1 LSFQVSVDEAAKQ
14 QAVTL
19 TAALDGISV
28 EDTIMVGSSSTPV
41 LSVPGDQFARFGK
54 ALRFQISAVDPWGLP
69 VDLTAAGV
77 PKGAAFD
84 PQTGW
89 FEWVPD
95 ASDTGKRRIDF
106 TATNVDRKTSTAHV
120 TIDVDSGAPVLNVEG
135 NLTCSPG
142 AIGTLNGKWLAE
154 GIHSEPSGQTAELG
168 GARVK
173 VNGESSP
180 LIFASPTRVSFL
192 CPALDPGA
200 QLSVAVETAVGASEP
215 VNAAMRMASPEIFS
229 MNGSGGTQ
237 GMVSFADSTDVVSPR
252 SFRLSGHPA
261 QPGDA
266 IQLWG
271 TGFGSAKEVPAGSV
285 RVKLGGEL
293 VEVESVRAVASTPG
307 VYAVQ
312 VRVPRTITF
321 GDSVPVQLQVT
332 VPDGK
337 QFDSNVVTMAVEP
350 VN

>member
-1 LSFQVSVDEAAKQ
+1 
-14 QAVTL
+14 
-19 TAALDGISV
+19 
-28 EDTIMVGSSSTPV
+28 
-41 LSVPGDQFARFGK
+41 
-54 ALRFQISAVDPWGLP
+54 
-69 VDLTAAGV
+69 
-77 PKGAAFD
+77 
-84 PQTGW
+84 
-89 FEWVPD
+89 
-95 ASDTGKRRIDF
+95 
-106 TATNVDRKTSTAHV
+106 
-120 TIDVDSGAPVLNVEG
+120 
-135 NLTCSPG
+135 
-142 AIGTLNGKWLAE
+142 
-154 GIHSEPSGQTAELG
+154 
-168 GARVK
+168 
-173 VNGESSP
+173 
-180 LIFASPTRVSFL
+180 
-192 CPALDPGA
+192 
-200 QLSVAVETAVGASEP
+200 
-215 VNAAMRMASPEIFS
+215 
-229 MNGSGGTQ
+229 
-237 GMVSFADSTDVVSPR
+237 MVSFADSTDVVSPR